1 MLKKIVIVL
10 LYVYTFVFFSPLLID
25 IFVGSLGT
33 FVKIFLILILW
44 LITFLLIRKKLELR
58 YIKIIDKILISLII
72 FMFFTVI
79 ISIYREIPLIVILFS
94 LFLPIAFYPLIYFF
108 FYIRSKHSKFN
119 HFLFH
124 FLLFLIILTDL
135 IAIGIVWDSQSGL
148 INLPFLGDRLL
159 QIRGSYSEAA
169 GVDASSGIFLGEQKR
184 GSFLIGGST
193 SIYPIISVG
202 CLSNVLFFRLFFK
215 KESNPLLFMP
225 TFLIIWVGAWFSL
238 SRTPLLL
245 TTIICIYGILNL
257 SFTKKSMSLKNQLKI
272 LSLIIIPTFTI
283 PIIQSII
290 FNNMSETAILRFDSF
305 FNSESESNY
314 LRYQSW
320 EKGMNLFQQS
330 DSWLGYG
337 SGTSTLAT
345 RKFIHSSL
353 LRGHYESSIFS
364 AFSENG
370 LFGLLILLTP
380 YIAIIILSL
389 KTPNPGI
396 FIVWSCLVV
405 INLFSAPINGYNVV
419 FPCFLVM
426 ALCFSLRFYSP
437 RLKKPYLSSPT

>member
-1 MLKKIVIVL
+1 
-10 LYVYTFVFFSPLLID
+10 
-25 IFVGSLGT
+25 
-33 FVKIFLILILW
+33 
-44 LITFLLIRKKLELR
+44 
-58 YIKIIDKILISLII
+58 
-72 FMFFTVI
+72 
-79 ISIYREIPLIVILFS
+79 
-94 LFLPIAFYPLIYFF
+94 
-108 FYIRSKHSKFN
+108 
-119 HFLFH
+119 
-124 FLLFLIILTDL
+124 
-135 IAIGIVWDSQSGL
+135 VWDSQSGL

-305 FNSESESNY
+305 FSSESESNY

-337 SGTSTLAT
+337 SGTSTIAT

-370 LFGLLILLTP
+370 LLGLLILLTP

-437 RLKKPYLSSPT
+437 RLKEPYLSSPT